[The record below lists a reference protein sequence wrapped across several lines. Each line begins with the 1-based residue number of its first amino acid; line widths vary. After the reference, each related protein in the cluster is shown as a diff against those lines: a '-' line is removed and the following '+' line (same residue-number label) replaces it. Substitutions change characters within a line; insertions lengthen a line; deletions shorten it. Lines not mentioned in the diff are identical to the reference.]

1 MNQYYSMSMPA
12 QGFQAS
18 QQPASQSIATSY
30 GSFTSQQMNSLSS
43 QSLENAPNDALE
55 GRQRYE
61 SSNGVHLAS

>member
-18 QQPASQSIATSY
+18 QQQQQPASQSIATSY

-55 GRQRYE
+55 GRQRY
-61 SSNGVHLAS
+61 VLLM